1 MTEEQAF
8 CNQFEKECK
17 SLRSEKI
24 MLYGAG
30 EKTDFLLKNVKDFD
44 FQGILDPK
52 LEGEHLYGAEVFPLQ
67 AAADRNCIIIIVA
80 RDHIIPIIYDRIH
93 LFCEENGIKIY
104 DFHGNRLPHKIAAD
118 HDMEY
123 WNVNEERIR
132 EVFEPYPVVSFDI
145 FDTLVQRT
153 TLTLEDMYQ
162 LMEME
167 GVVPRRFAVYR
178 RKAERECTGICNIS
192 DIYDKIGQITGWK
205 EDALEEYC
213 RAELKMEKRVLQPR
227 REMIR
232 LLQWAIAS
240 GKKVYLVSDMYWPSK
255 QIIEILHG
263 IGVNDYQQILISCE
277 EQKSKKNGELF
288 EELKKLAE
296 TDQIIHVGDNRYDDI
311 RMAYRQGLNAVQIM
325 SAYELLMLSDLKE
338 LLNKVRTL
346 QDRVVLGMI
355 MTKFFAN
362 PFSLH
367 EHKGA
372 VSIEDGNIFSYCFL
386 CPVIHANRRDC
397 IEYRDFFNSE
407 SYNEY
412 QRDLIRICEG
422 VKDCSISEEFQDALN
437 DWGSRHSDRIR
448 SKNVELMK
456 SMQQKSLNNHS
467 R

>member
-8 CNQFEKECK
+8 CNRFEKECK
-17 SLRSEKI
+17 SLRSDKI

-30 EKTDFLLKNVKDFD
+30 EKTEFLLKNVKDFD
-44 FQGILDPK
+44 FQGILDPQ

-104 DFHGNRLPHKIAAD
+104 DFHGNRLPHKMAAD

-123 WNVNEERIR
+123 WNVNEERVR
-132 EVFEPYPVVSFDI
+132 EILEPYPIVSFDI
-145 FDTLVQRT
+145 FDTLIQRT

-167 GVVPRRFAVYR
+167 GVVPGQFAVYR
-178 RKAERECTGICNIS
+178 RKAERECAGICNIS

-255 QIIEILHG
+255 QIIEMLHG

-288 EELKKLAE
+288 EELKKLAK

-311 RMAYRQGLNAVQIM
+311 RMAYRQGVNAVQIM
-325 SAYELLMLSDLKE
+325 SAYELLMLSDMKE
-338 LLNKVRTL
+338 LLNRVRTL

-355 MTKFFAN
+355 MTKLFAN
-362 PFSLH
+362 PFSLQK
-367 EHKGA
+367 HKGL
-372 VSIEDGNIFSYCFL
+372 VYIEDRNIFAYCFV
-386 CPVIHANRRDC
+386 CPIIYTNRKDY
-397 IEYRDFFNSE
+397 IEYGNSIIPE
-407 SYNEY
+407 NYSEF
-412 QRDLIRICEG
+412 QKDLTRICG
-422 VKDCSISEEFQDALN
+422 KVRDCSISEKFQNALN
-437 DWGSRHSDRIR
+437 DWVCGHSDRIEFP
-448 SKNVELMK
+448 KKELVNI
-456 SMQQKSLNNHS
+456 MQQKRLE
-467 R
+467 